1 MILVTLDGAAVNNLD
16 LDDARTHAEALDMA
30 VSALASITADAHPR
44 ERVVTVRW
52 HDGRRASR
60 RFTA

>member
-1 MILVTLDGAAVNNLD
+1 MIRVDLDGVAVTSLD

-30 VSALASITADAHPR
+30 TSALASSIAASPPR

-60 RFTA
+60 RITA

>member
-1 MILVTLDGAAVNNLD
+1 MILVTLDGAAVTNLD

-30 VSALASITADAHPR
+30 VSALASITADARPR

>member
-1 MILVTLDGAAVNNLD
+1 MIVTTLDGAAVNLD